1 MGLMRRMAARAAK
14 RILAVTLSL
23 FAALALYGPNAQ
35 AEGLRFTLRVSV
47 DADAYP
53 PSIRPLAEDL
63 APLAEASVLSG
74 TLARQGESFD
84 LNLTLA
90 LGENENARADV
101 RLYGLPSHWGVTSP
115 LLGNQ
120 ALMVNHLAWM
130 EFAVKAH
137 NHLELPLRPLFLL
150 SSPYAHTSALSGAG
164 ELCAQ
169 ALGLNGTPRSVSAE
183 ALCALAEDLAAL
195 VETDRALYYWVEAL
209 GMESGADELIFSA
222 LEALP
227 DYVAAH
233 FPEGLAVEETE
244 TALRWKNGDAVVL
257 SLART
262 GDAQAVSLALPELL
276 TFRADVRAESGFMEG
291 NVNVACAA
299 LTMDAAF
306 CLPTALPVAE
316 AFGLTVDASGPLAGD
331 AEVHLRLS
339 GEPTAEGVVVKQ
351 YLPEQE
357 SPLWTAEV
365 DLAAA
370 ELDCP
375 IYRPEDVAG
384 VNVLSVTGPTLNALL
399 AEVAEPMVKG
409 VFPLLVEAPAVS
421 CQALMD
427 VLEARG
433 ILPLLLEGM
442 AP

>member
-1 MGLMRRMAARAAK
+1 MGLMRRSRAALS
-14 RILAVTLSL
+14 LAV
-23 FAALALYGPNAQ
+23 ALALAAVLSLCGLSAQ

-47 DADAYP
+47 DADAAP
-53 PSIRPLAEDL
+53 PSARSLAESL

-84 LNLTLA
+84 LHLTLA
-90 LGENENARADV
+90 LGDNEDARADV

-115 LLGNQ
+115 LLGDE

-137 NHLELPLRPLFLL
+137 NHLDLPLRPLFLL
-150 SSPYAHTSALSGAG
+150 SSPYAHTSALAGAG
-164 ELCAQ
+164 ALCAE
-169 ALGLNGTPRSVSAE
+169 ALGLNDTPRSVSPE
-183 ALCALAEDLAAL
+183 ALRALAEDLAAL
-195 VETDRALYYWVEAL
+195 PEADRALYYWVAAL

-233 FPEGLAVEETE
+233 FPEGLTVEETE
-244 TALRWKNGDAVVL
+244 TALRWKSDGAAVL
-257 SLART
+257 SFERT
-262 GDAQAVSLALPELL
+262 GEAQAVKLALPELL
-276 TFRADVRAESGFMEG
+276 EVHADVQARGDSLSG
-291 NVNVACAA
+291 NVKVACAA
-299 LTMDAAF
+299 VTMDAAF
-306 CLPTALPVAE
+306 CFPTALPVVE
-316 AFGLTVDASGPLAGD
+316 PFGLTVDASGPLAGD
-331 AEVHLRLS
+331 AGVHLRLA
-339 GEPTAEGVVVKQ
+339 GEPTADGVIVRQ
-351 YLPEQE
+351 YFPAQAQ
-357 SPLWTAEV
+357 PLWTAEA

-370 ELDCP
+370 EVDCP
-375 IYRPEDVAG
+375 VYLPEDIVG

-399 AEVAEPMVKG
+399 AEAAEPMVKG
-409 VFPLLVEAPAVS
+409 AFPLLVEAPAVS

-433 ILPLLLEGM
+433 ILPLLLEGI

>member
-1 MGLMRRMAARAAK
+1 MGLMRRLRAALS
-14 RILAVTLSL
+14 LAV
-23 FAALALYGPNAQ
+23 ALALAAVLSPCGLSAR

-53 PSIRPLAEDL
+53 PSTRSLAE
-63 APLAEASVLSG
+63 AMTPLAEASLLSG

-90 LGENENARADV
+90 LGEKDDARADV

-137 NHLELPLRPLFLL
+137 NHLDLPLRPLFLL

-164 ELCAQ
+164 ALCAQ
-169 ALGLNGTPRSVSAE
+169 ALGLNGTPHSVSAE
-183 ALCALAEDLAAL
+183 ALRALAEDLSAL
-195 VETDRALYYWVEAL
+195 AETDRALYYWVEAL
-209 GMESGADELIFSA
+209 GMDSGADELILSA

-227 DYVAAH
+227 DYVSAH
-233 FPEGLAVEETE
+233 FPDGLTVEETE
-244 TALRWKNGDAVVL
+244 TALRWKDGNAVVL
-257 SLART
+257 SLERT
-262 GDAQAVSLALPELL
+262 GGARAVRLALPELVE
-276 TFRADVRAESGFMEG
+276 FRAEVRARGGFIEG
-291 NVNVACAA
+291 NVKVACAA

-306 CLPTALPVAE
+306 CFPTALPVAE
-316 AFGLTVDASGPLAGD
+316 AFGLTVDASGPLTGD
-331 AEVHLRLS
+331 AGVHLRLS
-339 GEPTAEGVVVKQ
+339 GEPTADGVVVRQ
-351 YLPEQE
+351 YLPEQGQ
-357 SPLWTAEV
+357 PLWTAEV

-370 ELDCP
+370 ELVCP
-375 IYRPEDVAG
+375 VYRPEDVAG

-409 VFPLLVEAPAVS
+409 AFPLLAEAPAVS